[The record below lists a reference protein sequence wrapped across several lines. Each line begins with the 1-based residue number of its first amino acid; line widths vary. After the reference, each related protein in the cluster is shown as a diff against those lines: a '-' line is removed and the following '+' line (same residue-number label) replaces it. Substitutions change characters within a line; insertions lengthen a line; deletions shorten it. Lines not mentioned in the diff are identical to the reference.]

1 MVVHT
6 KQGVR
11 GTTAKIRD
19 EGVIHSF
26 FNKCGKNAIRG
37 NPSPLEKTTSWL
49 NRTRTYTSI
58 GSDSGTRK
66 NRDPVSF
73 FSERQR

>member
-19 EGVIHSF
+19 EEVIHSF

-37 NPSPLEKTTSWL
+37 TPSPLEKITSWL

-58 GSDSGTRK
+58 GSD
-66 NRDPVSF
+66 
-73 FSERQR
+73 